1 MTTVAVM
8 AGDRQWGISVSGHV
22 AEFGGPLYSMLGP
35 TRLDHVAEGFG
46 CVGHYV
52 ESSEDLCQAFEAA
65 VKSDRPV
72 LIEAAIAP
80 SSPDPTLIS

>member
-52 ESSEDLCQAFEAA
+52 ESSEDLCHAFEAA
-65 VKSDRPV
+65 AKSDRPV
-72 LIEAAIAP
+72 LIQAAIAP